1 MVPFGVLDKGQDG
14 ETYYAVGGYAVA
26 KGGVTEL
33 RLYNPVSMEFDR
45 TLAAVQGT
53 VRSIAVRHD
62 GGKTEE
68 LFMLCDTGDGGNRIR
83 STTWSPARSGSWTE
97 PSPAPKSYW
106 PDSMSEIPDG

>member
-62 GGKTEE
+62 GGKTGE

-83 STTWSPARSGSWTE
+83 VYDMESGSE
-97 PSPAPKSYW
+97 RVLDGAVPC
-106 PDSMSEIPDG
+106 SEIVLAR